1 MFLCFWSPM
10 LLTRVG
16 WRNNRFNSYFDP
28 EVTNA
33 YLGSRVTVL
42 WSELINY
49 LHLLHLVYPQHLLS
63 HKEGL
68 AQLPEACQ
76 AQSPPTHSSPG
87 INGSRAFNNICSLV
101 NWNGFPEN
109 WDSIWMYFPILLE
122 TPEAYSSGSQG
133 HKADEIRGRAYVVDT
148 LFSLLIHW
156 TGFVLSTL
164 IPVSRVSSEFF
175 ARKIQIQVQK
185 AAALQC
191 FSRESTPLS
200 KFPSGC

>member
-1 MFLCFWSPM
+1 MVLCFWSPM

-28 EVTNA
+28 EVTGA
-33 YLGSRVTVL
+33 YLGSRVAVL
-42 WSELINY
+42 WSELISY

-76 AQSPPTHSSPG
+76 AQSPPTRSRPG
-87 INGSRAFNNICSLV
+87 INGSRTFNTICSLV

-109 WDSIWMYFPILLE
+109 WGSIWMFVPILRE

-133 HKADEIRGRAYVVDT
+133 RKANKIQGHACVVDT
-148 LFSLLIHW
+148 LFSLLIRW
-156 TGFVLSTL
+156 TGLMLSTL
-164 IPVSRVSSEFF
+164 IPISRVYSEFF

-185 AAALQC
+185 ATTLQC

-200 KFPSGC
+200 KLPSGC